1 MNDNSNKSDAE
12 WAMIDDITEKYLLW
26 LVAIYTM
33 LGLTSHSSHNA
44 LKVLKYFLTLHLC
57 TLRLAST

>member
-1 MNDNSNKSDAE
+1 
-12 WAMIDDITEKYLLW
+12 MIDDITEKYLLW